1 MRDLTDAEKRRYN
14 CVQREVAC
22 VDRELAPWEQSVLE
36 VFVDGERLIRLPA
49 RRKKRMVV
57 LEWLVTRFES
67 GRSYTENEVNAILAR
82 HHPDVA
88 TIRREFVWNG
98 FMDRERSIYRRAEPV
113 NEG

>member
-1 MRDLTDAEKRRYN
+1 M
-14 CVQREVAC
+14 
-22 VDRELAPWEQSVLE
+22 DRELVPWERRVLE
-36 VFVDGERLIRLPA
+36 IFLDGERLIRLPA

-57 LEWLVTRFES
+57 LEWLVTRFEP

-98 FMDRERSIYRRAEPV
+98 FMNRERSVYRRAEPP
-113 NEG
+113 EAG